1 MARRMNESNWMHG
14 SIEEKNEKGR
24 DTEPQIIRMLQAQI
38 IKASAIR

>member
-14 SIEEKNEKGR
+14 SIEEKNANER
-24 DTEPQIIRMLQAQI
+24 DIGSQIVRTIQVQL